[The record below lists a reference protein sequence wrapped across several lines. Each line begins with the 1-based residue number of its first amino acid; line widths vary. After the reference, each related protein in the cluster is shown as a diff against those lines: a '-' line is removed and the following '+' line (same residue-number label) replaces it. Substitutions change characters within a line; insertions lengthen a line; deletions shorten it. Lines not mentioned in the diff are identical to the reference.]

1 MNDKRF
7 TAAMIDYG
15 IVFIAMTVL
24 SFLPM
29 PSWFW
34 GFGFQIGKVP
44 ISLGSLGAYLLI
56 GSICLK
62 DLLFKNA
69 SLGKRIMGLILV
81 NDAWEKPS
89 LKQMLIRGV
98 AMPLLGLLHFISA
111 KGDLKKL
118 AVWEKGTLHTRIVPK
133 ALFEE
138 LKGIA
143 EGKAGPYAENMEIL
157 YQKRMEERE

>member
-1 MNDKRF
+1 
-7 TAAMIDYG
+7 
-15 IVFIAMTVL
+15 
-24 SFLPM
+24 
-29 PSWFW
+29 
-34 GFGFQIGKVP
+34 
-44 ISLGSLGAYLLI
+44 
-56 GSICLK
+56 
-62 DLLFKNA
+62 
-69 SLGKRIMGLILV
+69 MGLILV